1 MTTSDHKK
9 LHRKAIVSEVAYMK
23 GRVRK
28 LAHQLTKASV
38 SDDVG
43 ANILERNIDH
53 MGRSVG
59 RRAQGAH
66 VPTQGYVCVGS
77 DFRLRVAQNPTSK
90 VKDHKAHKALRVA
103 ACAQAHAGTIDAM
116 RRFTYMSAPF
126 RKGGCVYD
134 KVSKRKRNRF
144 RAILHKADAIAR
156 TGEITVA
163 TELLKQL

>member
-9 LHRKAIVSEVAYMK
+9 LHVRAIAAEAAYMS

-43 ANILERNIDH
+43 ADILERNIDH

-66 VPTQGYVCVGS
+66 APTQGYVCVDG

-90 VKDHKAHKALRVA
+90 VKDHKAHKALRVR
-103 ACAQAHAGTIDAM
+103 ACVQAHAGAIDAM
-116 RRFTYMSAPF
+116 RRFTHMSAPF
-126 RKGGCVYD
+126 RPGGAVCSKVNKG
-134 KVSKRKRNRF
+134 KRRRF
-144 RAILHKADAIAR
+144 RAILHKADALALS
-156 TGEITVA
+156 GEVTVA

>member
-1 MTTSDHKK
+1 MTTLDYKK
-9 LHRKAIVSEVAYMK
+9 LHRKAFASEAAYMS

-28 LAHQLTKASV
+28 LAQQLTSASV

-43 ANILERNIDH
+43 ADILERNIDH

-66 VPTQGYVCVGS
+66 APTQGYVCVDG

-90 VKDHKAHKALRVA
+90 VKDHKAHKALRVR
-103 ACAQAHAGTIDAM
+103 ACANAHAGAIDAM

-134 KVSKRKRNRF
+134 KVTKRKRNRF
-144 RAILHKADAIAR
+144 RAILHKADALALS
-156 TGEITVA
+156 GEVTVA